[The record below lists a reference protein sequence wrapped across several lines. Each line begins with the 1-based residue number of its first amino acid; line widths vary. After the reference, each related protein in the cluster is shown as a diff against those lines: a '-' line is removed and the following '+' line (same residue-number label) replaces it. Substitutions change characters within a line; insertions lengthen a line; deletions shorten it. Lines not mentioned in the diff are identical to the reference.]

1 MLYTNHL
8 ETNLLE
14 NSLAEKVG
22 NNITISQQC
31 TLAAKKANGI
41 LSHSR

>member
-22 NNITISQQC
+22 NITISQQC